1 MSFHKNLITLSI
13 FAVIT
18 PSAFAQQEQS
28 AVTVQTLETI
38 QVQAH
43 PLVQTAA
50 DFAVVDH
57 VVDQK
62 ALSERATT
70 IGDALADEL
79 GVYSNQFGTGASRP
93 VIRGQDGPRVKVLQ
107 HASETADVST
117 LSPDHAVTVD
127 PILAKQVEVIRGPS
141 TLLYGAGTVGGL
153 VNVTDQKI
161 PTQMPED
168 GLEGAVGLRYNSGSD
183 EKLASAGV
191 TAGIGENF
199 ALRVEGSK
207 RKANN
212 YIAHAGYFTEHS
224 HHEEDENGN
233 EIEEIH
239 REKARR
245 VDNTFAEGQT
255 VNIGGSWIHDR
266 GFVGL
271 SYSNRQDQY
280 GLPGHSHEYHDC
292 HPHGNELHCGGHGPA
307 PQPDPNAVEE
317 EHAHGGPWVD
327 LESHRYDMR
336 TELNN
341 PFAGFDKLR
350 AHASFTDYEHD
361 ELEENEVISNFKSKG
376 YDARLELVHVPV
388 AGWEGVIGTQY
399 SQQKINLAASEHDH
413 HEDGDEDDE
422 EHHVHGSGVVM
433 PDTRTQKYSLFALE
447 HKQLGDVHVEL
458 GARVDHQKVKVDSEQ
473 KDYSGTGVSAS
484 AAANWEFAPNYK
496 LSIVGSHQQRLP
508 LAQELYADG
517 LHFATNTYEFGNPDL
532 DKETSN
538 NLELGL
544 HYEGDKLDYH
554 VHVYHNWFD
563 DYIYG
568 ETVAQNG
575 NLRGVHYTQDKARFY
590 GTEAQAGYQIND
602 MYKLSVFG
610 DYVRGKIEAENA
622 PRVPAG
628 RLGTKVEADFADGWS
643 GLAEYYHVFNQ
654 DKIASYEDE
663 TQGYNM
669 VNLGLSYANTIA
681 DKNAYRVYFKANNL
695 LDDQVYS
702 HTSFLSNIPQVGRN
716 FTVGVQYD
724 F

>member
-1 MSFHKNLITLSI
+1 MSFPKNLITLSI
-13 FAVIT
+13 FAVVAPT
-18 PSAFAQQEQS
+18 VFAERS
-28 AVTVQTLETI
+28 SSSIPVQTMDTI

-50 DFAVVDH
+50 DFAVADQ

-79 GVYSNQFGTGASRP
+79 GVYSNQYGSGSSRP

-168 GLEGAVGLRYNSGSD
+168 GLEGTVGLRYNSGSD

-207 RKANN
+207 RKAND
-212 YIAHAGYFTEHS
+212 YIAPDYVVEEPHGDHS
-224 HHEEDENGN
+224 HFHKE
-233 EIEEIH
+233 
-239 REKARR
+239 RR

-280 GLPGHSHEYHDC
+280 GLPGHSHEYHGC
-292 HPHGNELHCGGHGPA
+292 EIHGDHFHCPKPGEDEH
-307 PQPDPNAVEE
+307 DHEE
-317 EHAHGGPWVD
+317 TVGPWVD
-327 LESHRYDMR
+327 LKSERYDVR
-336 TELNN
+336 TELEQ
-341 PFAGFDKLR
+341 PFAGFEKLR

-376 YDARLELVHVPV
+376 YDGRLELVHVPV
-388 AGWEGVIGTQY
+388 AGWEGVIGTQI

-484 AAANWEFAPNYK
+484 AAANWEFAPSYK
-496 LSIVGSHQQRLP
+496 LSVVGSHQQRLP

-517 LHFATNTYEFGNPDL
+517 LHFATNTYELGNPDL

-568 ETVAQNG
+568 ETVAQKG
-575 NLRGVHYTQDKARFY
+575 NLRGVQYTQDKARFY

-669 VNLGLSYANTIA
+669 VNVGLSYANSLA
-681 DKNAYRVYFKANNL
+681 DNNAYRVYFKANNL
-695 LDDQVYS
+695 LNDQVYS

>member
-13 FAVIT
+13 FAVVA
-18 PSAFAQQEQS
+18 PAVFADEANLSNAQQ
-28 AVTVQTLETI
+28 LETI
-38 QVQAH
+38 QLKAH

-50 DFAVVDH
+50 DFAVADQ
-57 VVDQK
+57 VVEQK
-62 ALSERATT
+62 VLAERPTT
-70 IGDALADEL
+70 IGDALAEEL
-79 GVYSNQFGTGASRP
+79 GVYSNQYGTGSSRP

-117 LSPDHAVTVD
+117 LSPDHTVTVD
-127 PILAKQVEVIRGPS
+127 PILAKQIEVIRGPS

-161 PTQMPED
+161 PTQMPAD
-168 GLEGAVGLRYNSGSD
+168 GLEGTVGVRYNSGSD

-191 TAGIGENF
+191 TAAIGDNF

-212 YIAHAGYFTEHS
+212 YIAPDYWVEHHNDEAGHEDHGHDYAHEGDEEHET
-224 HHEEDENGN
+224 HFD
-233 EIEEIH
+233 
-239 REKARR
+239 KARR

-266 GFVGL
+266 GFVGV
-271 SYSNRQDQY
+271 SYSNRQDKY

-292 HPHGNELHCGGHGPA
+292 HPHGNEIHCGGHGVSA
-307 PQPDPNAVEE
+307 PDEGGG
-317 EHAHGGPWVD
+317 EHAHGGPWVN
-327 LESHRYDMR
+327 LESHRYDVR
-336 TELNN
+336 TELDQ

-350 AHASFTDYEHD
+350 AHASYTDYEHD
-361 ELEENEVISNFKSKG
+361 ELEESEVISNFKSKG
-376 YDARLELVHVPV
+376 YDARLELVHKPV
-388 AGWEGVIGTQY
+388 AGWEGVFGTQY
-399 SQQKINLAASEHDH
+399 SQQKINLTGGEEEHDGH
-413 HEDGDEDDE
+413 SH
-422 EHHVHGSGVVM
+422 SGVLM
-433 PDTRTQKYSLFALE
+433 ADTKTEKYSLFGLE
-447 HKQLGDVHVEL
+447 HKQFGDVHVEL
-458 GARVDHQKVKVDSEQ
+458 GARVEHQKIDVDSTQ
-473 KDYSGTGVSAS
+473 KDYSDTGVSGS

-496 LSIVGSHQQRLP
+496 LSVVGSHQQRLP

-517 LHFATNTYEFGNPDL
+517 IHFATNTYERGNEDL
-532 DKETSN
+532 DVEKSN

-544 HYEGDKLDYH
+544 HYEGEKLDYH

-563 DYIYG
+563 NYIYG
-568 ETVAQNG
+568 STTDSEGTFRLVD
-575 NLRGVHYTQDKARFY
+575 YKQDKARFY
-590 GTEAQAGYQIND
+590 GTEAQLGYAIND
-602 MYKLSVFG
+602 AYKVSLFG
-610 DYVRGKIEAENA
+610 DYVRGKIDGENA

-643 GLAEYYHVFNQ
+643 GLAEYYHVFKQ
-654 DKIASYEDE
+654 DQIASYEQE

-669 VNLGLSYANTIA
+669 VNVGLAYAGAMANNQ
-681 DKNAYRVYFKANNL
+681 DYRVFFKANNL

-716 FTVGVQYD
+716 FTVGLEYN